1 MCFICLNACLI
12 YRIKYEIVIPRSSAC
27 PTRMGALQFGIRAL
41 QYERVLQFGIRAK
54 VSTLSLDGPVE
65 WSLDRGFEE
74 KLCLEDQFRPLN
86 APECQ
91 GVT

>member
-27 PTRMGALQFGIRAL
+27 PARMGVLQFGIIRAL
-41 QYERVLQFGIRAK
+41 QYERVLQFSVRAK
-54 VSTLSLDGPVE
+54 VSTLSLDGLVE

-74 KLCLEDQFRPLN
+74 KLCMEDQFQTF
-86 APECQ
+86 ECS
-91 GVT
+91 